1 MSSETRASSPST
13 PSPIP
18 LAESAFCASEDFS
31 YGVQVLP
38 VLSPRECIHVR
49 ITTQWRAARDPGE
62 VRTAFAI
69 TLTADQLQ
77 TLIATLTQGLQNH
90 RTHDNTHAPNPHS

>member
-13 PSPIP
+13 PSTLP

-38 VLSPRECIHVR
+38 VLAPRECIHVR
-49 ITTQWRAARDPGE
+49 ITTQWRAARDPGD

-77 TLIATLTQGLQNH
+77 TLIETLTQGLHHH
-90 RTHDNTHAPNPHS
+90 RAQSTSEPAH

>member
-13 PSPIP
+13 PSTLP

-49 ITTQWRAARDPGE
+49 FTTQWQAARDPSD

-77 TLIATLTQGLQNH
+77 TLIATLTQGLHHH

>member
-1 MSSETRASSPST
+1 MSSETNPST
-13 PSPIP
+13 QSTLP

-49 ITTQWRAARDPGE
+49 ITTQWQAARDPGD

-90 RTHDNTHAPNPHS
+90 RTRDNTHAPNPHS